1 MARQREAAPRPTE
14 AELEI
19 LGILWK
25 HGPSTVRTV
34 HETLSES
41 RAVGYTTV
49 LKLLQI
55 MAEKGL
61 VRRDESDRAHI
72 YAAKAPAEVTQRR
85 LVADLLDRAFS
96 GSAAR
101 LVQQALSS
109 RRASPAEIARIRELL
124 DAIEKERPEEGGSPS

>member
-1 MARQREAAPRPTE
+1 MARRQAPRPTE

-25 HGPSTVRTV
+25 QGPSTVRAV
-34 HETLSES
+34 HQNIS
-41 RAVGYTTV
+41 RSRPLGYTTV

-55 MAEKGL
+55 MAGKGL
-61 VRRDESDRAHI
+61 VHRDETDRAHV
-72 YAAKAPAEVTQRR
+72 YAASAPAERTQRR
-85 LVADLLDRAFS
+85 LVADLLDRAFA

-109 RRASPAEIARIRELL
+109 RRASPEEIARIRELL
-124 DAIEKERPEEGGSPS
+124 DDLERGNRS

>member
-1 MARQREAAPRPTE
+1 MTRHSTPRPTE

-34 HETLSES
+34 HESLSAS

-61 VRRDESDRAHI
+61 VRRDETERAHV
-72 YAAKAPAEVTQRR
+72 YAASAPAERTQRR
-85 LVADLLDRAFS
+85 LVADLLDRAFA

-109 RRASPAEIARIRELL
+109 RRASPEEIARIRKLL
-124 DAIEKERPEEGGSPS
+124 DDLERGNRS

>member
-1 MARQREAAPRPTE
+1 MTRHPTPRPTE

-19 LGILWK
+19 LGVLWK

-34 HETLSES
+34 HESLAAS
-41 RAVGYTTV
+41 RSVGYTTA

-61 VRRDESDRAHI
+61 VRRDETERAHV
-72 YAAKAPAEVTQRR
+72 YAASAPAERTQRR
-85 LVADLLDRAFS
+85 LVADLLDRAFA

-124 DAIEKERPEEGGSPS
+124 DDLERGNRS